1 MMDGSSIAGNVT
13 VGGQLNADLGPTG
26 SASLSGAEVTGR
38 VVVLSGTLSVPNLGT
53 DTLGN
58 GTLTQGQWDAWP
70 GATLDLPAITTN
82 DTLLMLDGPGASFG
96 DGLANLTGIGPNG
109 TLMTG
114 GDDLAVPGPFRNEG
128 MLALFSGSR
137 LDVGGKFRQ
146 FATGT
151 LWTYLDSV
159 GRGQVRA
166 AGPRDLAGKLVVERD
181 PTYKPPVGT
190 LLNFITSDGAKSAN
204 DAFDSVTSPR
214 YGTHKQLRPTY
225 DTNHVRL
232 RVERVG

>member
-1 MMDGSSIAGNVT
+1 
-13 VGGQLNADLGPTG
+13 
-26 SASLSGAEVTGR
+26 
-38 VVVLSGTLSVPNLGT
+38 
-53 DTLGN
+53 
-58 GTLTQGQWDAWP
+58 
-70 GATLDLPAITTN
+70 
-82 DTLLMLDGPGASFG
+82 
-96 DGLANLTGIGPNG
+96 
-109 TLMTG
+109 MTG

-181 PTYKPPVGT
+181 PAYKPPVGT

-214 YGTHKQLRPTY
+214 YGTHKQLRPAY

-232 RVERVG
+232 RVDRVG